1 MLIFRAWATCGF
13 SCIQGTSYGRRAAHC
28 KILEWQVMNKK
39 MHGYSME
46 HVQKQHLD
54 CLVLIQEWGV
64 ARLKCF

>member
-1 MLIFRAWATCGF
+1 M
-13 SCIQGTSYGRRAAHC
+13 SYGKRAAHC

-39 MHGYSME
+39 MNGYSME